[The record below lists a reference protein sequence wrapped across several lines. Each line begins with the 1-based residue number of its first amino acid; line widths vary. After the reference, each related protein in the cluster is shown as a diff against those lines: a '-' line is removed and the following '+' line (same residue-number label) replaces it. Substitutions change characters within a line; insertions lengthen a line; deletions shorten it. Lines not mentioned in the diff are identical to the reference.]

1 MKTLL
6 SVAIV
11 MACLV
16 TGSWAQTASP
26 GAPSAPARGNAQS
39 NAAPETAGGGERVA
53 CQAAAQAAKG
63 QERRDQMQLCM
74 AQAHLDCLKQ
84 AIDQKVVGAQ
94 RRDFVRNC
102 VGTDG
107 RQQRSDTSDE

>member
-1 MKTLL
+1 MKTFL
-6 SVAIV
+6 SSVIV
-11 MACLV
+11 MAYLI
-16 TGSWAQTASP
+16 TGAWAQTAPP
-26 GAPSAPARGNAQS
+26 GAPAQGSAQD
-39 NAAPETAGGGERVA
+39 NAAPAAAGGGKRVA

-84 AIDQKVVGAQ
+84 AIDQKVIGTQ

-107 RQQRSDTSDE
+107 RRQRSDTSDE

>member
-1 MKTLL
+1 MKTVL
-6 SVAIV
+6 SSTIV
-11 MACLV
+11 MVCLV
-16 TGSWAQTASP
+16 TGAWAQTAP
-26 GAPSAPARGNAQS
+26 PPSAPAQGDAQG
-39 NAAPETAGGGERVA
+39 NAAPEAAGGGKRVA
-53 CQAAAQAAKG
+53 CQAAAQAVKG

-107 RQQRSDTSDE
+107 RRQRSDTSDE

>member
-1 MKTLL
+1 MKTFL
-6 SVAIV
+6 SSAIV

-16 TGSWAQTASP
+16 TGAGAQTAPP
-26 GAPSAPARGNAQS
+26 GAPSAPAQG
-39 NAAPETAGGGERVA
+39 NAAPEAAGGGKRLA
-53 CQAAAQAAKG
+53 CQATAQAAKG

-102 VGTDG
+102 VGTEG
-107 RQQRSDTSDE
+107 RRQRSDTSDE

>member
-1 MKTLL
+1 MKSLCWI
-6 SVAIV
+6 AIV
-11 MACLV
+11 MACLIS
-16 TGSWAQTASP
+16 GASAQTAPSGASP
-26 GAPSAPARGNAQS
+26 APAQG
-39 NAAPETAGGGERVA
+39 NAAPEVSGGKRVA

-107 RQQRSDTSDE
+107 RRQRTGTSDE